1 MHVSDRH
8 GRLSRGGLF
17 YCVPGV
23 EPASLHRYAPCMHYP
38 VLLCMSRSLIL
49 PLIVFLALVP
59 SAQTCDPV
67 PSRPGG
73 RVEGVCG
80 TRRSNKTG
88 VLYSVQSNPY
98 LVHTS
103 NIVSTEKK
111 KEKKKERKRM
121 DLLRLD
127 SRSRPSS
134 MRSALHS
141 PISACISRC
150 FAVCQEMYVRS
161 HRASLSCSISDNY
174 NYIYIYIV

>member
-1 MHVSDRH
+1 MAQETYKGDVLQKIAGIGLIVGAVLTAVFNVLYPRADDPSDVSQVLTELADNET
-8 GRLSRGGLF
+8 LS
-17 YCVPGV
+17 
-23 EPASLHRYAPCMHYP
+23 
-38 VLLCMSRSLIL
+38 
-49 PLIVFLALVP
+49 LIVFLALVP

-111 KEKKKERKRM
+111 RKEKGKEKNG
-121 DLLRLD
+121 LTE
-127 SRSRPSS
+127 
-134 MRSALHS
+134 A
-141 PISACISRC
+141 
-150 FAVCQEMYVRS
+150 
-161 HRASLSCSISDNY
+161 
-174 NYIYIYIV
+174 